1 MTYLSIDPS
10 IGEKDDVIRA
20 PRTNGPNDEGG
31 LLPQAQAAWAGLG
44 RAVAE
49 GHLSMTGPGGLDETF
64 GKLSSRHTTASEVA
78 LLFAGFPVGHAYR
91 SPELQRR
98 IEGLLDDYHLLK
110 RLRR

>member
-1 MTYLSIDPS
+1 MIYLSIDPS

-49 GHLSMTGPGGLDETF
+49 GHLSMTGPGGLPLAWAEC
-64 GKLSSRHTTASEVA
+64 LPNH
-78 LLFAGFPVGHAYR
+78 
-91 SPELQRR
+91 
-98 IEGLLDDYHLLK
+98 
-110 RLRR
+110 